1 MKLRNFL
8 REEEAKK
15 DGDIKAK
22 IKEFFKKNPNPS
34 DDAVHDFA
42 EDMGIDPHKFEE
54 HIYAILTQ
62 YVKVDKNLSE
72 DKIKGGKADN
82 KTPEDIAKKHGISVD
97 KIKKQIEMGTKVE
110 MEHVDDKKLAAE
122 IALDHLDEIPDYYD
136 RLKKM
141 EKDAGIEEEDQKCP
155 PGQKW

>member
-1 MKLRNFL
+1 MKLRAFL
-8 REEEAKK
+8 REEQAKK

-22 IKEFFKKNPNPS
+22 IKKFFKENPNPS

-62 YVKVDKNLSE
+62 YVKE

-82 KTPEDIAKKHGISVD
+82 KTPEDIAKKHGVSVD
-97 KIKKQIEMGTKVE
+97 KIKQQLKMGIEVE
-110 MEHVDDKKLAAE
+110 MEHVNDRKLSAE
-122 IALDHLDEIPDYYD
+122 IALDHLDEIPDYYN